1 MSALLPTEYMYTKS
15 RQEYI
20 DDEELGEIS
29 VHSKIIIQ
37 TYKKDDEKY
46 ILIVL
51 GDITEDSTN
60 ENETEV
66 LEYIKDL
73 GYHEVQEKIEIMI
86 EKYMA
91 WHFVYIIL

>member
-1 MSALLPTEYMYTKS
+1 MKVLSLFSGCGGLDKGF
-15 RQEYI
+15 I
-20 DDEELGEIS
+20 DAGYEITWANDFDKYA
-29 VHSKIIIQ
+29 VH
-37 TYKKDDEKY
+37 TYRKNFRNH
-46 ILIVL
+46 IVL

-73 GYHEVQEKIEIMI
+73 DYHEVQEKIEIMI

-91 WHFVYIIL
+91 